1 MKSFVP
7 VVGEDSMLEFRYIK
21 KPYWKV
27 FVLCLLLAALLFL
40 PISLRDAMQGKVF
53 YYAGD
58 YNSQSLPFWQYAN
71 DFVKQAGSFS
81 WATDLGS
88 GFINSYSY
96 YMLGSP
102 FFWLSLWVPASWM
115 PWAMVPLFCIK
126 FALAGAGGYL
136 WARRWIEIPEYAML
150 AGILYAFGGY
160 NLYSIFYNSFIDV
173 TAIFPYLLAQLDDA
187 VIDGKRGQFPLW
199 VALSLLVNY
208 YFFVGEVVFLLI
220 YFICMTIG
228 KKYNLTGRLFIRMA
242 TESILGCA
250 MGCALLIPA
259 VLSLAQNPRTSNFLN
274 DYGFISYS
282 QPQKYMA
289 ILASMFLMPDAPYS
303 TVIFPDSGTRWQN
316 LTAYLPV
323 VGIVGGLALNRA
335 DRKHPFAQIL
345 RFSVICA
352 FVPMLNAMFTL
363 ENVSYYARWFYM
375 PLLILCAA
383 TGIVLENEK
392 VSRAQWKD
400 AWKTVLLFTLGFAA
414 IGLVPSTVDLFGT
427 RLGVAGS
434 ALIFWLIWGVSLT
447 GVLTGGFI
455 YKKYYGTEKFISAM
469 LCTVMVFSFVYG
481 EAHMMLTRYTS
492 DAQDGDHTWYE
503 KYAELDEVSVLL
515 PENTFYRIDSNG
527 VDNFNVVLNKSSEN
541 FFGST
546 ISPGI
551 FSFYKGVGESRGV
564 RSMVGQDV
572 YALRSLLGTR
582 FLLINVQDEE
592 SWDAVDSEGGE
603 IIIDDSTI
611 GDITNAW
618 ESSDSTITYTPAEWA
633 ANWAEYARTNEFIIY
648 ENQNYIPM
656 GFTYDYYITQTQ
668 YAETDPA
675 NRSNLLLKALVLT
688 DEQVEKYGDLLQP
701 LPESELDNCTYTA
714 FEQDCAQRRQ
724 HTADTFEANNYGFT
738 ATTNFAADELVFFSV
753 PYEKNAFTATVNGQ
767 PAEVEEVDCGL
778 MAIRVPAGQAD
789 ISVTYHTPGLRLSV
803 SISLAAAAIWVIY
816 MVWVYRDDKRKKSA
830 QPVPPTET
838 TA

>member
-1 MKSFVP
+1 
-7 VVGEDSMLEFRYIK
+7 MLEFRYIK

-136 WARRWIEIPEYAML
+136 WARRWIKIPEYAML
-150 AGILYAFGGY
+150 AGILYAFSGY

-414 IGLVPSTVDLFGT
+414 IGLVPSTV
-427 RLGVAGS
+427 GVAGS

-447 GVLTGGFI
+447 GVLAGGFI

-541 FFGST
+541 FFSST